1 MHDMAQEVLIILL
14 LIVVNGVFALAEVAV
29 LASRKARLQQLAK
42 EGGHKA
48 RAALELAES
57 PNRFL
62 STVQIGITLIGVLAG
77 AFGGATIAKEIAAYL
92 KAFPSLSPHADSIA
106 LGLVVLVI
114 TYLSLVI
121 GELVPKRIALHS
133 PERIASLVALP
144 MQWLSALVSPL
155 VSFLTLSTDVVTHLI
170 GLRAS
175 KEPPVTEQEIN
186 VMIEQGTQAG
196 VFEPAEHTMVK
207 RVFRLGDRT
216 VGSLMT
222 VRQDIVWMDM
232 DDSLDENLKILTSN
246 VYSRVPVCRGDL
258 DNVEGILRAK
268 DLLNQCL
275 VCGIPD
281 IKDVLQE
288 PMFVPETLPALKLL
302 EKMKESRT
310 HIILVVDEY
319 GTVKGLVTLNDIL
332 EAIVGDMPSLDETDE
347 PYAVQRED
355 GSWLLDGMLP
365 MDEFKEIFGL
375 GRLSDEEPG
384 RYLTL
389 SGYVL
394 TKMGR
399 IPTAGDTFEADGLRF
414 EIMDM
419 DGNRID
425 KILVSNATPGDD
437 TIGKRILD

>member
-1 MHDMAQEVLIILL
+1 
-14 LIVVNGVFALAEVAV
+14 
-29 LASRKARLQQLAK
+29 
-42 EGGHKA
+42 
-48 RAALELAES
+48 
-57 PNRFL
+57 
-62 STVQIGITLIGVLAG
+62 
-77 AFGGATIAKEIAAYL
+77 
-92 KAFPSLSPHADSIA
+92 
-106 LGLVVLVI
+106 
-114 TYLSLVI
+114 
-121 GELVPKRIALHS
+121 
-133 PERIASLVALP
+133 
-144 MQWLSALVSPL
+144 
-155 VSFLTLSTDVVTHLI
+155 
-170 GLRAS
+170 
-175 KEPPVTEQEIN
+175 
-186 VMIEQGTQAG
+186 
-196 VFEPAEHTMVK
+196 
-207 RVFRLGDRT
+207 
-216 VGSLMT
+216 MT

-375 GRLSDEEPG
+375 ERLSDEDPG

-399 IPTAGDTFEADGLRF
+399 IPTTGDKFEADGLRF

-425 KILVSNATPGDD
+425 KVLVSAGASGDD
-437 TIGKRILD
+437 STMQKS